1 MLSMFRFLGFF
12 LKTPNLKSAG
22 VDLYRGAARILL
34 LLLHDFPDFLAEYYF
49 TICDVIPPNCIQLRN
64 VVLSAFPPN
73 VALPDP
79 YRTSQL
85 ESIPE
90 MGPIPPVLS
99 DFTTALHARDL
110 RGTLDQVLFARAPP
124 SALQSIKEYLYTL
137 DSPSSYDL
145 SAINALV
152 MYVGVSS
159 VAQAKA
165 RSGSPLFVST
175 DPGVVLLQYLATS
188 LDLEGKVAFPLTLSP
203 F

>member
-1 MLSMFRFLGFF
+1 MFRFLGFF

-64 VVLSAFPPN
+64 VVLSAFPPTIS
-73 VALPDP
+73 LPDP
-79 YRTSQL
+79 YLRTNQL
-85 ESIPE
+85 DSIPE
-90 MGPIPPVLS
+90 MGPIPPLLS
-99 DFTTALHARDL
+99 DFATTLHARDL
-110 RGTLDQVLFARAPP
+110 RGLLDQVLLARAPP
-124 SALQSIKEYLYTL
+124 TALQSIKDHLFTP
-137 DSPSSYDL
+137 DSQDHYDL
-145 SAINALV
+145 STINALV

-175 DPGVVLLQYLATS
+175 DPGVVLLQYLATN
-188 LDLEGKVAFPLTLSP
+188 LDVEGRNHIRNRIIHTC
-203 F
+203 